1 MGPSDLYMGGVH
13 RLDFACISGLIVSML
28 MIGQGATAYNSCTLL
43 GYCTVRPFLECVNLA
58 PGSLEP
64 LILNISKKI
73 TIKENLKNMYK
84 QGIMYTSLVQSLN
97 SKNIVKK

>member
-1 MGPSDLYMGGVH
+1 MVSSEEPCFAWAQAIFIYMGGVH

-58 PGSLEP
+58 PGSLDL
-64 LILNISKKI
+64 LILNISKI
-73 TIKENLKNMYK
+73 YFYN
-84 QGIMYTSLVQSLN
+84 
-97 SKNIVKK
+97 